1 LQPGRVMSPGDS
13 RANVPSRTPAAVLA
27 LLLGLAW
34 TGGNVAR
41 ADGSPTPPSPADV
54 LTHYESFILTNCVP
68 CVRESYHIGTVPV
81 PSIKAPIFP
90 GVLAQSTRT
99 ITRPA
104 ELRFELLRAY
114 PMGLPSR
121 GHMAMR
127 VVLSVAAG
135 SEDQLY
141 PLGAGLLDEDEVPVL
156 EAALSQMQTWSQ
168 SEISEPSAQLVD
180 FEFHVDSVR
189 IGTFRTEKQT
199 LAYMQVAPS
208 DLPRFA
214 LKQIWELPTVFLA
227 SSDIPVLQ
235 RTVKQVNA
243 KIRSIRDR

>member
-1 LQPGRVMSPGDS
+1 MRPDRVTGPGALRGD
-13 RANVPSRTPAAVLA
+13 VPSRTPTAVL
-27 LLLGLAW
+27 LLFLAVVC
-34 TGGNVAR
+34 TGGNIAR

-54 LTHYESFILTNCVP
+54 LTRYESFVLTNCIP
-68 CVRESYHIGTVPV
+68 CVRESYYIATVPV
-81 PSIKAPIFP
+81 PSIKAPTFP

-99 ITRPA
+99 ITRSA

-135 SEDQLY
+135 AEDQLY

-168 SEISEPSAQLVD
+168 SETTDPSLQLVD

-199 LAYMQVAPS
+199 LVYVQVAPTE
-208 DLPRFA
+208 LPRFA
-214 LKQIWELPTVFLA
+214 LKQIWELPAVFLA

-235 RTVKQVNA
+235 RTVKQVSA
-243 KIRSIRDR
+243 KIRAIRDR

>member
-1 LQPGRVMSPGDS
+1 MHPSRIMSPGGS
-13 RANVPSRTPAAVLA
+13 RANVPSPIPAAVLV
-27 LLLGLAW
+27 LFLGLGFAAS
-34 TGGNVAR
+34 NVAR

-54 LTHYESFILTNCVP
+54 LTHYESFVLANCVP
-68 CVRESYHIGTVPV
+68 CMRESYYIATVPI

-90 GVLAQSTRT
+90 GVLAQNTRA
-99 ITRPA
+99 ITRSG

-114 PMGLPSR
+114 PMGLPGR

-135 SEDQLY
+135 GEDQLY
-141 PLGAGLLDEDEVPVL
+141 PLGAGLLDEDEVPAL
-156 EAALSQMQTWSQ
+156 EGALSQMQTWSQ
-168 SEISEPSAQLVD
+168 SEITEPSAQLVD
-180 FEFHVDSVR
+180 FEFHADSVR
-189 IGTFRTEKQT
+189 MGTFRTEKQT

-208 DLPRFA
+208 ELPRFA

-227 SSDIPVLQ
+227 PSDIPLLQ

-243 KIRSIRDR
+243 KIRAIRDR

>member
-1 LQPGRVMSPGDS
+1 LHPSRVISPGESQAD
-13 RANVPSRTPAAVLA
+13 VPSRTRAGVLV
-27 LLLGLAW
+27 LFLGLGF
-34 TGGNVAR
+34 TGSNVAR

-54 LTHYESFILTNCVP
+54 LTHYESFVLTNCVP
-68 CVRESYHIGTVPV
+68 CVRESYYIATVPV
-81 PSIKAPIFP
+81 PSINAPIFP
-90 GVLAQSTRT
+90 GVLAQSTRA
-99 ITRPA
+99 ITRSA

-114 PMGLPSR
+114 PTGLPSR

-127 VVLSVAAG
+127 AVLSVAAG
-135 SEDQLY
+135 AEDQLY

-168 SEISEPSAQLVD
+168 SEATDPSAQLVD

-189 IGTFRTEKQT
+189 VGTFRTEKQT
-199 LAYMQVAPS
+199 LAYMQVAPTE
-208 DLPRFA
+208 LPRFA

-235 RTVKQVNA
+235 RAVKQVNA
-243 KIRSIRDR
+243 KIRTIRDR